1 MSMRFHIG
9 TPMMK
14 TPKNNEVYMKLEEK
28 TVESELKYDG
38 KIVKLFV
45 DKAEVENGDIVKRE
59 VIKHPGGVCV
69 VPLDEDENV
78 IFVRQFR
85 YPHKRVFLEIPAGK
99 LEYGENHRECGLREL
114 KEETGCVCDSFEY
127 LGNLVP
133 TPAYDTEIIHMYLAR
148 RLHVGEQN
156 LDKDEFLE
164 TEKIPLKKAAE
175 MIMKNEIADAKTQVA
190 ILKTMFLLGY
200 CI

>member
-9 TPMMK
+9 TPTMK

-114 KEETGCVCDSFEY
+114 KEETGFVCDSFEY

-148 RLHVGEQN
+148 RLHAGEQN

>member
-1 MSMRFHIG
+1 MLTRFHVGI
-9 TPMMK
+9 PIMK
-14 TPKNNEVYMKLEEK
+14 TMKNNEVFMKLEEK

-45 DKAEVENGDIVKRE
+45 DKAEVENGYIVKRE

-148 RLHVGEQN
+148 GLHAGEQN

-175 MIMKNEIADAKTQVA
+175 MIIKNEIADAKTQVA

>member
-14 TPKNNEVYMKLEEK
+14 TPKNNEVFMKLEEK

-148 RLHVGEQN
+148 GLHAGEQN

>member
-1 MSMRFHIG
+1 MRFHVGI
-9 TPMMK
+9 PMMK
-14 TPKNNEVYMKLEEK
+14 TMKNNEVFMKLEEK

-99 LEYGENHRECGLREL
+99 LEYGENHRDCGLREL

-148 RLHVGEQN
+148 GLHAGEQN

-175 MIMKNEIADAKTQVA
+175 MIMKNKIADAKTQVA